1 MKTKIIATIVIG
13 VISSGGFAFV
23 YAQMYD
29 CLYPPIWVKIP
40 RTYGLG
46 DCLQMYADGTLPH
59 YANPQKF
66 LDTKIGSE
74 FDLPSVKITEIKD
87 SNKVIISGSVENP
100 INAKLIT
107 IFVKN
112 QDNELLQVA
121 QVAPDEDGQFS
132 YNIDANG
139 PVWEKTTKYFVEINY
154 NDLKSIIGSDWGKEN
169 ER

>member
-1 MKTKIIATIVIG
+1 MKTRYLVAIILGIVI
-13 VISSGGFAFV
+13 SGGFVFV

-29 CLYPPIWVKIP
+29 CLHPPIWVKIP
-40 RTYGLG
+40 RTHGLG

-59 YANPQKF
+59 YTNPQKF

-74 FDLPSVKITEIKD
+74 FDLPSAKITEIKD
-87 SNKVIISGSVENP
+87 GNKVIISGSIGDP
-100 INAKLIT
+100 INTKLVT

-132 YNIDANG
+132 YNIDVNG

-154 NDLKSIIGSDWGKEN
+154 NGLKSVIGGDWGKEN
-169 ER
+169 EN

>member
-1 MKTKIIATIVIG
+1 MKTIIIAAIIIGIVI
-13 VISSGGFAFV
+13 SGGFVFV

-40 RTYGLG
+40 RTYSLG

-59 YANPQKF
+59 YENPQKF
-66 LDTKIGSE
+66 LNTKIGSE
-74 FDLPSVKITEIKD
+74 FDLPSAKITEIKD
-87 SNKVIISGSVENP
+87 GNKIIISGNVGNP
-100 INAKLIT
+100 INEKIIT
-107 IFVKN
+107 IFIKN

-121 QVAPDEDGQFS
+121 QVTPEEDGQFS

-154 NDLKSIIGSDWGKEN
+154 NDLKSIIGGDWTKK
-169 ER
+169 